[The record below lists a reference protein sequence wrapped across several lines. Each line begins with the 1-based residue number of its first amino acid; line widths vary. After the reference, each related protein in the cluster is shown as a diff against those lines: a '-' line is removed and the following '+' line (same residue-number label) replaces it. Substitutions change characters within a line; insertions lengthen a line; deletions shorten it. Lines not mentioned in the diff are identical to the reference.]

1 LYWERCWMV
10 ELETYLES
18 KMNKELLVDGVKV
31 AIMER
36 TILEC

>member
-1 LYWERCWMV
+1 MV